1 MCVLFLCTGNSAR
14 SQIAEAFLRKLT
26 NERVEVH
33 SAGSQPKAEIH
44 PLAREAARRVFD
56 VEMTD
61 QFPKSLD
68 RFLGQKFDYVITVC
82 DRADASCPVFP
93 GETER
98 IHWSLEDPAEA
109 GGSEEEMRRAFEATA
124 DDVMRRIRLWLALP
138 NVLEKT
144 GVRAAGLPH

>member
-1 MCVLFLCTGNSAR
+1 M
-14 SQIAEAFLRKLT
+14 AEAFLRKLT
-26 NERVEVH
+26 NQRVEVQ
-33 SAGSQPKAEIH
+33 SAGSQPRAEIH
-44 PLAREAARRVFD
+44 PLAREAARRVFE

-109 GGSEEEMRRAFEATA
+109 VGPEEEKRRAFEATA
-124 DDVMRRIRLWLALP
+124 NDLMRRIRLWLALP
-138 NVLEKT
+138 NVVEKT
-144 GVRAAGLPH
+144 RVRPGGLPH

>member
-1 MCVLFLCTGNSAR
+1 MRVLFLCTGNSAR
-14 SQIAEAFLRKLT
+14 SQMAEAFLRKLT
-26 NERVEVH
+26 NQRVEVQ
-33 SAGSQPKAEIH
+33 SAGSQPRAEIH
-44 PLAREAARRVFD
+44 PLAREAARRVFE

-109 GGSEEEMRRAFEATA
+109 GGSEEEKRRAFEATA
-124 DDVMRRIRLWLALP
+124 NDLMRRIRLWLALP
-138 NVLEKT
+138 NVVEKT
-144 GVRAAGLPH
+144 RVRPGGLPH